1 MKVCTFLAEG
11 YEEVEALAVVDVLR
25 RAGIEVKIVSITGEY
40 LVLSSRGVTIKAD
53 ALFDDMDY
61 SDIDALFMPGGLP
74 GADNL
79 YNYEPLRAL
88 INRFNDKGKRLAAVC
103 AAPGI
108 YGQMGLLDGKKAT
121 CYPGF
126 EDRLYGA
133 ICVKDRVVTDGNITT
148 SRGMG
153 TSVELGL
160 ELVRLLIDEVAS
172 EELAKKIQ
180 HITE

>member
-25 RAGIEVKIVSITGEY
+25 RAGIEVKIVSITGEK

-53 ALFDDMDY
+53 ELFDDMDY
-61 SDIDALFMPGGLP
+61 SDVDVLFMPGGIP

-79 YNYEPLRAL
+79 YNYEPLRDL
-88 INRFNDKGKRLAAVC
+88 INKFNDAGKRLAAVC

-108 YGQMGLLDGKKAT
+108 YGQMGLLNGKRAT

-126 EDRLYGA
+126 EERLKGA
-133 ICVKDRVVTDGNITT
+133 VCVKDRVVTDGNITT

-160 ELVRLLIDEVAS
+160 ELVKLLIDES
-172 EELAKKIQ
+172 TSTELAKKIQ
-180 HITE
+180 HITD

>member
-25 RAGIEVKIVSITGEY
+25 RAGIDVKIVSITGEY
-40 LVLSSRGVTIKAD
+40 MVLSSRGVTIKAD
-53 ALFDDMDY
+53 VLFDDMDY
-61 SDIDALFMPGGLP
+61 SDVDVLFMPGGLP

-79 YNYEPLRAL
+79 YNYEPLREL
-88 INRFNDKGKRLAAVC
+88 INRFNEEGKRLAAVC

-108 YGQMGLLDGKKAT
+108 YGQMGLLKGKKAT

-126 EDRLYGA
+126 EDRLIGA
-133 ICVKDRVVTDGNITT
+133 ECVKDRVVTDDNITT

-160 ELVRLLIDEVAS
+160 ELVKLLIDEKNS
-172 EELAKKIQ
+172 DELAIKIQ
-180 HITE
+180 HITD